1 VKQIVRAGAWV
12 CSTSE
17 TSTQRRENTEQ
28 KPGHRTASFRIW
40 YLKALSPFPSSQ
52 VSYHR
57 PYRTPFP
64 VHLLPPLHPTQPHK
78 SYNVLRRQDKPP
90 TMRYR
95 LPLLLLLPTSHDM
108 HGPQRPER
116 SVSHM
121 LPSRFGLR
129 FHPDHHMR
137 HESNERNAAPGK
149 PDACVRDGGREFA
162 HLW

>member
-1 VKQIVRAGAWV
+1 MYAPALGYARLLKLQPNGAK
-12 CSTSE
+12 
-17 TSTQRRENTEQ
+17 TQNRNPVVGLQAFVFGISRLFLNSL
-28 KPGHRTASFRIW
+28 P
-40 YLKALSPFPSSQ
+40 

-64 VHLLPPLHPTQPHK
+64 VHLLPPLHTTQPHK

-121 LPSRFGLR
+121 LPSRFGLC

-137 HESNERNAAPGK
+137 HKSNERNAAPGK

-162 HLW
+162 HLWR